1 VRVFIGSSSEQR
13 RLVEWLTSFMRS
25 DYAGRLEP
33 VPWTAYWTGG
43 KFIYEHLEQLVSST
57 DAAILFWTA
66 DDKTWYRNTERH
78 EPRDNLV
85 FEAGLF
91 ISAHGRQ
98 RAQLLLPSY
107 AASDARKVAIPSD
120 LQGLT
125 VTPYQWA
132 DGDAA
137 ATGLPY
143 AARNVCDAL
152 CQLGPRPRLPAEL
165 QFLRSH
171 RAIEEV
177 STLVGDFRTM
187 LNDGIAR
194 LAADEH
200 VQQIDILVAYRVGDI
215 RRVLDDFR
223 KRAGGRLRVCFADM
237 WDNELLS
244 VYQRKYVDRDAD
256 SIRNALRDSIR
267 GLLGSCDLDEK
278 EGKLVG
284 VSNLRDVPQAH
295 YEVRLTGQRLTYS
308 FYRVDRVA
316 FVIPLDMKTDQNPA
330 PAAWAI
336 AQDTAPR
343 TYQHYLEEIT
353 RMFAEARCVYPT

>member
-1 VRVFIGSSSEQR
+1 MRVFIGSSYEQR
-13 RLVEWLTSFMRS
+13 RLVEWLTSFMRT

-33 VPWTAYWTGG
+33 VPWTAYWIGG
-43 KFIYEHLEQLVSST
+43 KYTYEHLEELIAST

-91 ISAHGRQ
+91 FAAHGRQ
-98 RAQLLLPSY
+98 RAQLLLPTY
-107 AASDARKVAIPSD
+107 AASDQRRVAIPSD
-120 LQGLT
+120 LHGLT
-125 VTPYQWA
+125 VTDYQWA
-132 DGDAA
+132 DGDVAT
-137 ATGLPY
+137 TGLPY

-152 CQLGPRPRLPAEL
+152 CQLGPRPRLPTEL

-194 LAADEH
+194 LAADER

-223 KRAGGRLRVCFADM
+223 KRPGGRLRVCFADM
-237 WDNELLS
+237 WDDELLK
-244 VYQRKYVDRDAD
+244 VYQRKYTD
-256 SIRNALRDSIR
+256 RNAHYIRSALHESIQ
-267 GLLGSCDLDEK
+267 GLLGPCDLEVK
-278 EGKLVG
+278 NGSVVG
-284 VSNLRDVPQAH
+284 VTNVREVPQAH
-295 YEVRLTGQRLTYS
+295 YEVRLTSQRLTYS
-308 FYRVDRVA
+308 FFRVDRVA

-330 PAAWAI
+330 PVAWAV

-343 TYQHYLEEIT
+343 TYQHYLEEFS
-353 RMFAEARCVYPT
+353 RMLAEARCVYPR